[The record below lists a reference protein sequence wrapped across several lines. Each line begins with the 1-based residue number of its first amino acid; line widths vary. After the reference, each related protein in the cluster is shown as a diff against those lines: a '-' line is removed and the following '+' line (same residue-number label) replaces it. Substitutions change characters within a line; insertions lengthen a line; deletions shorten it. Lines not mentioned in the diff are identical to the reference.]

1 MCGITGQFNYKFKQP
16 ADKNIAR
23 NMVSSISHRG
33 PDDEGFYYSDSD
45 GVFLGHR
52 RLSIIDLST
61 GSQPMTNEDCSVWIV
76 FNGEI
81 YNFPELKNEL
91 VAKGH
96 LFKTHSDT
104 EVIIHAYEEWGVD
117 SFKKLNGM
125 YGFALWDQ
133 RKKKLIVARDPF
145 GIKPL
150 YYFDDG
156 NVLLFGS
163 EIKPILLH
171 PSAKRGINIEA
182 LYDFITYT
190 YVPSPGTVFKNVNK
204 IPPGYYLVAG
214 EDGSSLRRFYEVIP
228 EKKLHK
234 NEFEIIEDLQS
245 NIFDA
250 VKRQMISDVP
260 IGAMLSGG
268 VDSSTIC
275 TIMNQLTNGAIKTF
289 NVSFPGNFKYN
300 EREEARFTAN
310 LIGSEHHELIV
321 TSEDYNNLLPFSV
334 WHMEEPV
341 STGSILAYYLICKE
355 ARKHVKVVL
364 TGQGADEPFAGYPRH
379 LGEYYGRYYRWLPK
393 ILRDNVIAPIAL
405 NTKRNEKIKRAV
417 NSLSISN
424 VPQRLKLVYET
435 LDKNLRE
442 ELFKQQSANDVK
454 MIDSILM
461 WHKDVSHLD
470 ELNQM
475 TYVDTRLSLPDN
487 LLLYGDKMAM
497 AVSLEARVPFLDLE
511 LMKLV
516 ESIPQKY
523 KIRNRVQKYL
533 LKKAVTKWIPQEII
547 DRKKVGFTTPL
558 DEWFQNNLKKE
569 TEERLLSEGSA
580 CRQFFDVKVISRM
593 INDHFEQKEDYK
605 RPLFS
610 FLTFEIWYE
619 QFIKPSDTE
628 FKSKAINA
636 EKEYL

>member
-1 MCGITGQFNYKFKQP
+1 MCGITGQYNYKSKQP
-16 ADKNIAR
+16 ADKNLAHQ
-23 NMVSSISHRG
+23 MVSSISHRG
-33 PDDEGFYYSDSD
+33 PDDDGFYYSDSD
-45 GVFLGHR
+45 GVFLGFR

-61 GSQPMTNEDCSVWIV
+61 GHQPMTNEDGTIWVV

-81 YNFPELKNEL
+81 YNFPEIKKDLL
-91 VAKGH
+91 AKGH
-96 LFKTHSDT
+96 QFKTHSDT
-104 EVIIHAYEEWGVD
+104 EVIIHAYEEWGID
-117 SFKKLNGM
+117 SFKRLNGM
-125 YGFALWDQ
+125 YGFALWDD
-133 RKKKLIVARDPF
+133 RRKKLILARDPF

-156 NVLLFGS
+156 KILLFGS

-171 PSAKRGINIEA
+171 PSSERDINIAA

-190 YVPSPGTVFKNVNK
+190 YVPSPGTVFKNINK
-204 IPPGYYLVAG
+204 IPPGYYLIG
-214 EDGSSLRRFYEVIP
+214 DENGSELRRFYEVIP
-228 EKKLHK
+228 EKKSHK
-234 NEFEIIEDLQS
+234 NESEIIEDLQDK
-245 NIFDA
+245 IFSA

-275 TIMNQLTNGAIKTF
+275 SIMNNLTNGSIKTF

-341 STGSILAYYLICKE
+341 STGSILPYYLICKL
-355 ARKHVKVVL
+355 AREHVKVVL

-379 LGEYYGRYYRWLPK
+379 LGEYYGRYYRWIPK
-393 ILRDNVIAPIAL
+393 ILRDNVIAPVAL

-417 NSLSISN
+417 NSLSISD
-424 VPQRLKLVYET
+424 VPKRLKLVYET
-435 LDKNLRE
+435 LDKNLRVD
-442 ELFKQQSANDVK
+442 LFNQQSYNDVK
-454 MIDSILM
+454 MLDSILM
-461 WHKDVSHLD
+461 WHKDAAHMD
-470 ELNQM
+470 DLNQM
-475 TYVDTRLSLPDN
+475 LYVDTRLSLPDN

-516 ESIPQKY
+516 EGIPQKY
-523 KIRNRVQKYL
+523 KIRNRVQKYI

-569 TEERLLSEGSA
+569 TEEKLLSDGSA
-580 CRQFFDVKVISRM
+580 CSKFFDVNVISRM
-593 INDHFEQKEDYK
+593 INDHFELKEDYK

-619 QFIKPSDTE
+619 QFIQPSDSE
-628 FKSKAINA
+628 FKSRAVNA
-636 EKEYL
+636 EKEYV

>member
-1 MCGITGQFNYKFKQP
+1 MCGITGQFNYRTKQP
-16 ADKNIAR
+16 VDKQIAQQ
-23 NMVSSISHRG
+23 MVNSISHRG
-33 PDDEGFYYSDSD
+33 PDDDGFYSADSN

-61 GSQPMTNEDCSVWIV
+61 GNQPMTNEDGKIWIV

-81 YNFPELKNEL
+81 YNFPELKHEL
-91 VAKGH
+91 ESKGH
-96 LFKTHSDT
+96 IFKTHSDT
-104 EVIIHAYEEWGVD
+104 EVIIHAYEEWGVN
-117 SFKKLNGM
+117 SFQKLNGM
-125 YGFALWDQ
+125 YGFALWDD
-133 RKKKLIVARDPF
+133 RKKQIILARDPF

-156 NVLLFGS
+156 KTLLFGS

-171 PSAKRGINIEA
+171 HSAERKINIAA

-190 YVPSPGTVFKNVNK
+190 YVPSPGTVFQNINK
-204 IPPGYYLVAG
+204 IPPGYFLIG
-214 EDGSSLRRFYEVIP
+214 NESGTELKRFYSVIP
-228 EKKLHK
+228 NHALHK
-234 NEFEIIEDLQS
+234 NESEIIEDLQDK
-245 NIFDA
+245 IYQA

-275 TIMNQLTNGAIKTF
+275 SIMNELTNGAIKTF

-300 EREEARFTAN
+300 ERDEARFTAN
-310 LIGSEHHELIV
+310 LIGSKHHELIV
-321 TSEDYNNLLPFSV
+321 SAEDYNNLLPFSV

-355 ARKHVKVVL
+355 ARQHVKVVL
-364 TGQGADEPFAGYPRH
+364 TGQGADEPFGGYPRH
-379 LGEYYGRYYRWLPK
+379 LGEYYGRYYRWIPK
-393 ILRDNVIAPIAL
+393 IVRDNIVAPIAL

-435 LDKNLRE
+435 LDKNLRA
-442 ELFKQQSANDVK
+442 ELFKQQTANDIK
-454 MIDSILM
+454 MLDSIMM
-461 WHKDVSHLD
+461 WHPDASKMD

-475 TYVDTRLSLPDN
+475 LYVDTRLSLPDN

-497 AVSLEARVPFLDLE
+497 AVSLEARVPFLDLD

-523 KIRNRVQKYL
+523 KIRNRVQK
-533 LKKAVTKWIPQEII
+533 
-547 DRKKVGFTTPL
+547 
-558 DEWFQNNLKKE
+558 
-569 TEERLLSEGSA
+569 
-580 CRQFFDVKVISRM
+580 
-593 INDHFEQKEDYK
+593 
-605 RPLFS
+605 
-610 FLTFEIWYE
+610 
-619 QFIKPSDTE
+619 
-628 FKSKAINA
+628 
-636 EKEYL
+636 

>member
-1 MCGITGQFNYKFKQP
+1 MCGITGQFNYKNKQP
-16 ADKNIAR
+16 ADKNLAKQ
-23 NMVSSISHRG
+23 MVNSISHRG
-33 PDDEGFYYSDSD
+33 PDDEGFYYSDRD

-52 RLSIIDLST
+52 RLSIIDLYT
-61 GSQPMTNEDCSVWIV
+61 GNQPMTNEDGTIWIV

-81 YNFPELKNEL
+81 YNFPELKDEL
-91 VAKGH
+91 VSKGH

-104 EVIIHAYEEWGVD
+104 EVIIHSYEEWGID
-117 SFKKLNGM
+117 SFKRLNGM
-125 YGFALWDQ
+125 YGFALWDDR
-133 RKKKLIVARDPF
+133 RKKMVLVRDPF

-156 NVLLFGS
+156 KVLLFGS

-171 PSAKRGINIEA
+171 PSAEREINIAA
-182 LYDFITYT
+182 LYDFIAYT
-190 YVPSPGTVFKNVNK
+190 YVPSPSTVFKNINK
-204 IPPGYYLVAG
+204 IPPGYYLIG
-214 EDGSSLRRFYEVIP
+214 DENGSELKRFYEVIP

-234 NEFEIIEDLQS
+234 SKSEIIEDLQDK
-245 NIFDA
+245 IFNS

-275 TIMNQLTNGAIKTF
+275 SIMNNLTNGSIRTF

-300 EREEARFTAN
+300 EREEARFAAN
-310 LIGSEHHELIV
+310 LIGSKHYELIV
-321 TSEDYNNLLPFSV
+321 TSEDYNSLLPFSV

-341 STGSILAYYLICKE
+341 STGSILAYYLICKL
-355 ARKHVKVVL
+355 AREHVKVVL

-379 LGEYYGRYYRWLPK
+379 LGEYYGRYYRWIPK

-435 LDKNLRE
+435 LDKNLRA
-442 ELFKQQSANDVK
+442 ELFKQQSENDIK
-454 MIDSILM
+454 MMDSILM
-461 WHKDVSHLD
+461 WQKDAAHLD
-470 ELNQM
+470 DLNQM
-475 TYVDTRLSLPDN
+475 LYVDTRLSLPDN

-516 ESIPQKY
+516 ESIPRKY
-523 KIRNRVQKYL
+523 KIRNRVQKYI
-533 LKKAVTKWIPQEII
+533 LKKAVDKWIPQEII

-569 TEERLLSEGSA
+569 TEEKLLSSGSA
-580 CRQFFDVKVISRM
+580 CSIYFDVNVISRM
-593 INDHFEQKEDYK
+593 INDHFELKEDYK

-628 FKSKAINA
+628 FKSKAVNA
-636 EKEYL
+636 EKEYV